1 MTCPL
6 DTLTSVIVANEHI
19 YGVAA
24 VTTALVEKARG
35 LHGASPTA
43 AAALG
48 RLLTGGVLMGSL
60 LKDAAH
66 RVTLQVSSKGPVRSI
81 LVEANGAGQVR
92 GYLGQPAINVPSRNG
107 KLDVSGAVGKG
118 ILHVIRETG
127 ASEPYSGT
135 VPLVSG
141 EIAEDLASYFVQSEQ
156 IPSAVSLGVFVTP
169 DHTVAAAG
177 FLVQFHADIDDDLVV
192 HVEQALGA
200 VPPVTTLVREG
211 YGPQDIL
218 RRALGGLDLDV
229 VKDAAPAWHCDCSQD
244 RVVRALLALGP
255 QQLGQ
260 LISEQPET
268 QVRCEFCTTEYTFSQ
283 QELSQMMA
291 DAMA

>member
-1 MTCPL
+1 M

-24 VTTALVEKARG
+24 VTTALVKKARG

-127 ASEPYSGT
+127 ASEPDSGT

-156 IPSAVSLGVFVTP
+156 IPSAVSLGVLVTP
-169 DHTVAAAG
+169 TTPWPPPASWCNFTPTSTTIWSFTSNRPSAPCRPSPPWCATDTARKTSCAAPSAAWTLTSSKTPLPSG
-177 FLVQFHADIDDDLVV
+177 TA
-192 HVEQALGA
+192 A
-200 VPPVTTLVREG
+200 VPRIASSAPSSPWGRSNSANSSANN
-211 YGPQDIL
+211 PKP
-218 RRALGGLDLDV
+218 RS
-229 VKDAAPAWHCDCSQD
+229 AASFAPPSTRFHSRNCHK
-244 RVVRALLALGP
+244 
-255 QQLGQ
+255 
-260 LISEQPET
+260 
-268 QVRCEFCTTEYTFSQ
+268 
-283 QELSQMMA
+283 
-291 DAMA
+291 

>member
-1 MTCPL
+1 M

-19 YGVAA
+19 HGVAA

>member
-1 MTCPL
+1 V
-6 DTLTSVIVANEHI
+6 DTLTSVVVANEHI
-19 YGVAA
+19 YDVAA

-35 LHGASPTA
+35 IHGASPTA

-48 RLLTGGVLMGSL
+48 RLLTGGALMGSL

-66 RVTLQVSSKGPVRSI
+66 HVTLQVSSKGPVRSI

-92 GYLGQPAINVPSRNG
+92 GYLGQPVINVPSRNG

-118 ILHVIRETG
+118 ILHVIREAG
-127 ASEPYSGT
+127 ASEPYNGT

-169 DHTVAAAG
+169 DHTVSAAGG
-177 FLVQFHADIDDDLVV
+177 FLVQFHADIDDDLIV

-200 VPPVTTLVREG
+200 VPSVTTLVREG

-218 RRALGGLDLDV
+218 RRALGGLDLEV
-229 VKDAAPAWHCDCSQD
+229 VKHAAPAWHCGCSRD
-244 RVVRALLALGP
+244 RVVVALLALGSH
-255 QQLGQ
+255 QLCQ
-260 LISEQPET
+260 LIDEQPET

-283 QELSQMMA
+283 SELSQMLA
-291 DAMA
+291 DALA

>member
-1 MTCPL
+1 M
-6 DTLTSVIVANEHI
+6 DTLTSVVVANEHI

-24 VTTALVEKARG
+24 VTTTLVEKARC

-43 AAALG
+43 TAALG

-60 LKDAAH
+60 LKDIAH
-66 RVTLQVSSKGPVRSI
+66 RITLQVSSKGPVRSI

-92 GYLGQPAINVPSRNG
+92 GYLGQAAVNIPSRNG
-107 KLDVSGAVGKG
+107 KLDVSAAVGKG

-127 ASEPYSGT
+127 AAEPYSGT

-169 DHTVAAAG
+169 DHSVAAAGG
-177 FLVQFHADIDDDLVV
+177 FLVQFHADVDEDLVL

-200 VPPVTTLVREG
+200 TPTVTNLVREG
-211 YGPQDIL
+211 YGPEDIL
-218 RRALGGLDLDV
+218 RRSLGGLDLDV
-229 VKDAAPAWHCDCSQD
+229 VKHAVPTWHCGCSRD
-244 RVVRALLALGP
+244 RVVGALLALGP
-255 QQLGQ
+255 HQLRE
-260 LISEQPET
+260 LIDEQPET
-268 QVRCEFCTTEYTFSQ
+268 QVRCEFCTTEYNFTRD
-283 QELSQMMA
+283 ELSQMLT
-291 DAMA
+291 DALE

>member
-1 MTCPL
+1 M
-6 DTLTSVIVANEHI
+6 DTLTSVVVANEHI

-24 VTTALVEKARG
+24 VTTTLVEKARR

-66 RVTLQVSSKGPVRSI
+66 RVTLQVSSKGPVRSV
-81 LVEANGAGQVR
+81 LAEADGAGRVR
-92 GYLGQPAINVPSRNG
+92 GYLGRPAVDVPSRNG
-107 KLDVSGAVGKG
+107 KLDVSAAVGKG

-127 ASEPYSGT
+127 AAEPYSGA

-169 DHTVAAAG
+169 DHSVAAAGG

-192 HVEQALGA
+192 HIEQALGA
-200 VPPVTTLVREG
+200 VPTVTNLVQEG
-211 YGPQDIL
+211 CGPQDIL
-218 RRALGGLDLDV
+218 RRALGGLELEV
-229 VKDAAPAWHCDCSQD
+229 VRQVSPSWHCACSRD

-255 QQLGQ
+255 QQLRE
-260 LISEQPET
+260 LMNEQPET
-268 QVRCEFCTTEYTFSQ
+268 EVRCEFCTTEYGFTQ
-283 QELSQMMA
+283 EELSQVLA
-291 DAMA
+291 DALD

>member
-1 MTCPL
+1 M

-35 LHGASPTA
+35 IHGASPTA

-48 RLLTGGVLMGSL
+48 RLLTGGILMGSL

-107 KLDVSGAVGKG
+107 KLDVSSAVGKG

-127 ASEPYSGT
+127 AAEPYSGT
-135 VPLVSG
+135 VPLVCG

-169 DHTVAAAG
+169 DHTVTAAGG
-177 FLVQFHADIDDDLVV
+177 FLVQFHADIDDDLIV
-192 HVEQALGA
+192 HIEKALGA
-200 VPPVTTLVREG
+200 VPPVTNLVREG
-211 YGPQDIL
+211 CHPQDIL
-218 RRALGGLDLDV
+218 HRALGGLDLEV
-229 VKDAAPAWHCDCSQD
+229 VKRAAPAWHCGCSHD
-244 RVVRALLALGP
+244 RVVGALLALGP
-255 QQLGQ
+255 QELRQI
-260 LISEQPET
+260 ISEQPET
-268 QVRCEFCTTEYTFSQ
+268 QVRCEFCTTEYPFSRQ
-283 QELSQMMA
+283 HLSRILA
-291 DAMA
+291 HALA

>member
-1 MTCPL
+1 M

>member
-1 MTCPL
+1 M

-24 VTTALVEKARG
+24 VTTGLVEKAR
-35 LHGASPTA
+35 
-43 AAALG
+43 G

-127 ASEPYSGT
+127 AAEPYSGT
-135 VPLVSG
+135 VPLASG
-141 EIAEDLASYFVQSEQ
+141 EIAEDLASYFAQSEQ

-169 DHTVAAAG
+169 DHTVAAAGG

-218 RRALGGLDLDV
+218 RRAVGGLDLEV
-229 VKDAAPAWHCDCSQD
+229 VKHATPAWHCGCSQD

-255 QQLGQ
+255 KQLSQ

-291 DAMA
+291 DALA

>member
-1 MTCPL
+1 MN
-6 DTLTSVIVANEHI
+6 TLTSVVVANAHI

-24 VTTALVEKARG
+24 VTTALVEKARDI
-35 LHGASPTA
+35 HGASPTA

-48 RLLTGGVLMGSL
+48 RLLTGGILMGSL

-92 GYLGQPAINVPSRNG
+92 GYLGQPAISVPSRNG

-127 ASEPYSGT
+127 AAEPYSGT

-169 DHTVAAAG
+169 DHTVGAAGG
-177 FLVQFHADIDDDLVV
+177 FLVQFHTNIDDDLVV
-192 HVEQALGA
+192 HIEQALGA
-200 VPPVTTLVREG
+200 VPPVTNLVREG

-218 RRALGGLDLDV
+218 RRALGGLNLAV
-229 VKDAAPAWHCDCSQD
+229 VKHTAPAWHCGCSRD
-244 RVVRALLALGP
+244 RVVGALLALGP
-255 QQLGQ
+255 QQLRQ

-268 QVRCEFCTTEYTFSQ
+268 QARCEFCTTEYTFSR
-283 QELSQMMA
+283 QELAHMLA
-291 DAMA
+291 DALA

>member
-1 MTCPL
+1 M
-6 DTLTSVIVANEHI
+6 DTLTSVVVANEHI

-24 VTTALVEKARG
+24 VTTTLVEKARH
-35 LHGASPTA
+35 LHCASPTA

-60 LKDAAH
+60 LKDVAH

-81 LVEANGAGQVR
+81 LVEADGAGQVR
-92 GYLGQPAINVPSRNG
+92 GYLGQPAVNIPSRNG

-127 ASEPYSGT
+127 AAEPYSGT

-156 IPSAVSLGVFVTP
+156 IPSAVSLGVFVAP
-169 DHTVAAAG
+169 DHSVAAAGG

-192 HVEQALGA
+192 HIEQALGA
-200 VPPVTTLVREG
+200 VPTVTALVQEG
-211 YGPQDIL
+211 CGPRDIL
-218 RRALGGLDLDV
+218 HRALGGLDVEVVRDV
-229 VKDAAPAWHCDCSQD
+229 SPTWHCACSRD
-244 RVVRALLALGP
+244 RVVGALLALGP
-255 QQLGQ
+255 HQLQ
-260 LISEQPET
+260 ELINEQPDT
-268 QVRCEFCTTEYTFSQ
+268 QARCEFCATEYVFTRG
-283 QELSQMMA
+283 ELSQMLA
-291 DAMA
+291 DALE

>member
-1 MTCPL
+1 M
-6 DTLTSVIVANEHI
+6 DTLTSVVVANEHI

-24 VTTALVEKARG
+24 VTTTLVEKARR
-35 LHGASPTA
+35 LHRASPTA

-60 LKDAAH
+60 LKDVAH

-81 LVEANGAGQVR
+81 LVEADGAGQVR
-92 GYLGQPAINVPSRNG
+92 GYLGQPAVNIPSRNG

-127 ASEPYSGT
+127 AAEPYSGT

-169 DHTVAAAG
+169 DHSVAAAGG

-192 HVEQALGA
+192 HIEQALGA
-200 VPPVTTLVREG
+200 VPTVTALVQEG
-211 YGPQDIL
+211 CGPRDIL
-218 RRALGGLDLDV
+218 HRALGGLDVEVVRDV
-229 VKDAAPAWHCDCSQD
+229 SPIWHCACSRD
-244 RVVRALLALGP
+244 RVVGALLALGP
-255 QQLGQ
+255 YQLQ
-260 LISEQPET
+260 ELINEQPDT
-268 QVRCEFCTTEYTFSQ
+268 QARCEFCATEYVFTRD
-283 QELSQMMA
+283 ELSQMLA
-291 DAMA
+291 DALE

>member
-1 MTCPL
+1 M
-6 DTLTSVIVANEHI
+6 DTLTSVVVANEHI

-24 VTTALVEKARG
+24 VTTTLVEQARR
-35 LHGASPTA
+35 LHCASPTA

-60 LKDAAH
+60 LKDITH

-81 LVEANGAGQVR
+81 LVEADGAGQVR
-92 GYLGQPAINVPSRNG
+92 GYLGQPAINIPSRNG

-127 ASEPYSGT
+127 AAEPYSGT

-169 DHTVAAAG
+169 DHSVAAAGG

-192 HVEQALGA
+192 HIEQALGA
-200 VPPVTTLVREG
+200 VPTVTTLVQEG
-211 YGPQDIL
+211 CGPQDIL
-218 RRALGGLDLDV
+218 HQALGGLDVEV
-229 VKDAAPAWHCDCSQD
+229 VRHISPIWHCACSRD
-244 RVVRALLALGP
+244 RVVGALLALGP
-255 QQLGQ
+255 SQLRE
-260 LISEQPET
+260 LIDEQPDT
-268 QVRCEFCTTEYTFSQ
+268 QARCEFCATEYVFTRE
-283 QELSQMMA
+283 ELSQMLA
-291 DAMA
+291 DALE

>member
-1 MTCPL
+1 L

>member
-1 MTCPL
+1 M

-24 VTTALVEKARG
+24 VTTELVEKARG

-127 ASEPYSGT
+127 AAEPYSGT
-135 VPLVSG
+135 VPLASG

-177 FLVQFHADIDDDLVV
+177 GFLVQFHADIDDDLVI

-200 VPPVTTLVREG
+200 VPPVTALVREG

-218 RRALGGLDLDV
+218 RRAVGGLDLDV
-229 VKDAAPAWHCDCSQD
+229 VKHATPAWHCGCSRD
-244 RVVRALLALGP
+244 RVVGALLALGP
-255 QQLGQ
+255 QQLRQ
-260 LISEQPET
+260 LMDEQPET
-268 QVRCEFCTTEYTFSQ
+268 QVKCEFCTTEYTFSQ
-283 QELSQMMA
+283 HALSQMLA
-291 DAMA
+291 DALA

>member
-1 MTCPL
+1 M
-6 DTLTSVIVANEHI
+6 DTLTSVVVANEHI

-60 LKDAAH
+60 LKDTGH

-81 LVEANGAGQVR
+81 LVEADGTGRVR
-92 GYLGQPAINVPSRNG
+92 GYLGQAAVNVPSRNG
-107 KLDVSGAVGKG
+107 KLDVSAAVGKG

-127 ASEPYSGT
+127 GAEPYSGT

-156 IPSAVSLGVFVTP
+156 IPTAVSLGVFVTP
-169 DHTVAAAG
+169 DHSVTAAGG
-177 FLVQFHADIDDDLVV
+177 FLVQFHADIDDDLIV
-192 HVEQALGA
+192 HIEQALGA
-200 VPPVTTLVREG
+200 VPAVTNLVREG

-218 RRALGGLDLDV
+218 HRALGGLDLEV
-229 VKDAAPAWHCDCSQD
+229 VRNVTPTWHCACSRD
-244 RVVRALLALGP
+244 RVVGALLALGP
-255 QQLGQ
+255 HQLRE
-260 LISEQPET
+260 LMDEQPET
-268 QVRCEFCTTEYTFSQ
+268 QVRCEFCATEYGFSQ
-283 QELSQMMA
+283 PELSQVLA
-291 DAMA
+291 EALD

>member
-1 MTCPL
+1 M

-141 EIAEDLASYFVQSEQ
+141 EIAEDLAPYFVQSEH

>member
-1 MTCPL
+1 L
-6 DTLTSVIVANEHI
+6 DTLTSVVVANEHI

-24 VTTALVEKARG
+24 ITTTLVEKARG

-48 RLLTGGVLMGSL
+48 RLLTGGVLLGSL
-60 LKDAAH
+60 LKDTAH

-81 LVEANGAGQVR
+81 LVEADGAGQVR
-92 GYLGQPAINVPSRNG
+92 GYLGRPAINVPSRNG
-107 KLDVSGAVGKG
+107 KLDVSAAVGKG
-118 ILHVIRETG
+118 ILNVIRETG
-127 ASEPYSGT
+127 AAEPYSGT

-169 DHTVAAAG
+169 DHSVAAAGG
-177 FLVQFHADIDDDLVV
+177 FLVQFHADIDDDLIL

-200 VPPVTTLVREG
+200 MPTVTTLVQEG

-218 RRALGGLDLDV
+218 RRALGGLDLEV
-229 VKDAAPAWHCDCSQD
+229 VRRVTPIWHCACSRD
-244 RVVRALLALGP
+244 RVVGALLALGP
-255 QQLGQ
+255 HQLQ
-260 LISEQPET
+260 ELINEQPET
-268 QVRCEFCTTEYTFSQ
+268 QVRCEFCATEYSFSQ
-283 QELSQMMA
+283 HELSQVLA
-291 DAMA
+291 DALE